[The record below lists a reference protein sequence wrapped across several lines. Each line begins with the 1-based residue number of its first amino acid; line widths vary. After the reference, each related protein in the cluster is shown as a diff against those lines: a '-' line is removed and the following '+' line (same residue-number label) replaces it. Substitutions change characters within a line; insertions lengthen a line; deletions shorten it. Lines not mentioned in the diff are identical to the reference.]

1 MGYTRGVIKQIAELE
16 TVFDTF
22 APESGDRRAR
32 EHRVERMRLFLSFLG
47 NPEKAFRTYHIAGSK
62 GKGSTA
68 SYLSAIITGYGRKC
82 GLYTSPHL
90 FSVRERFTLSG
101 AFFSDSLY
109 INTCNKLLEKTG
121 SFIFPSSQGPEKPT
135 TFEMYTAFAYILFKE
150 AGCTD
155 AVIETGLGG
164 RLDATN
170 TIESEAVFITE
181 IELEHQDV
189 LGKTIREIAKEKAGI
204 IVSDAPVFAS
214 CHDEDAKSIMHEK
227 AKEMGAPYYHIDDYV
242 KSFHTE
248 TLQDGEHTS
257 FSIGNTAYSLTLS
270 MPTHAMAENAA
281 LALLGGSVLSLI
293 TDSGIRKLEKT
304 QLPGRFEKRRI
315 GESLIVIDTAHTPVS
330 AAASCDAFCSIARQ
344 NPVLILGLVS
354 GKDEEGIIKALFHP
368 FTHIIITKPSSYRKS
383 DPRGLLEKAARLFPE
398 KDISLIENPDEAL
411 DSALSLSS
419 DILITGSF
427 YLASEMERL
436 RKQYEP

>member
-32 EHRVERMRLFLSFLG
+32 EHRVERMKLFLSFLG

-121 SFIFPSSQGPEKPT
+121 SFIFPSSLGPEKPT

-189 LGKTIREIAKEKAGI
+189 LGKTIREIA
-204 IVSDAPVFAS
+204 
-214 CHDEDAKSIMHEK
+214 
-227 AKEMGAPYYHIDDYV
+227 
-242 KSFHTE
+242 T
-248 TLQDGEHTS
+248 
-257 FSIGNTAYSLTLS
+257 
-270 MPTHAMAENAA
+270 NA
-281 LALLGGSVLSLI
+281 
-293 TDSGIRKLEKT
+293 
-304 QLPGRFEKRRI
+304 
-315 GESLIVIDTAHTPVS
+315 
-330 AAASCDAFCSIARQ
+330 
-344 NPVLILGLVS
+344 
-354 GKDEEGIIKALFHP
+354 
-368 FTHIIITKPSSYRKS
+368 
-383 DPRGLLEKAARLFPE
+383 
-398 KDISLIENPDEAL
+398 IS
-411 DSALSLSS
+411 
-419 DILITGSF
+419 T
-427 YLASEMERL
+427 
-436 RKQYEP
+436 